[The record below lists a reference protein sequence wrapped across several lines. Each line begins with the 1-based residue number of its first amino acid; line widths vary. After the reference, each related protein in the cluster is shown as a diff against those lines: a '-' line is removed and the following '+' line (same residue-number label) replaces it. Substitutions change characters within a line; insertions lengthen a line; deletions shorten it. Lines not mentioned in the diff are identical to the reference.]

1 MPAYS
6 LDGIVPVVD
15 PSSFVHPTATLI
27 GDVIIG
33 PRCYIGP
40 GASLRGDMGR
50 IVIGAGSNVQ
60 DNCVFH
66 TFPGKEVRLD
76 EDSHIGHAAV
86 LHGCTV
92 LRGALVG
99 INAVVMDDVVVGEH
113 SLVGAASFVRAGLVV
128 PPRTL
133 VIGSPARVAREL
145 TDQEI
150 EWKALGTREYQALAA
165 RCLASLREC
174 SPVTVVPPDRSK
186 GPEAS
191 NRSGGESPAVRPLH
205 TLERRK

>member
-6 LDGIVPVVD
+6 LEGVVPVVD
-15 PSSFVHPTATLI
+15 PSSFVHPMATLI
-27 GDVIIG
+27 GDVIVG

-50 IVIGAGSNVQ
+50 IVIGVGSNVQ

-66 TFPGKEVRLD
+66 TFPGKAVRLD
-76 EDSHIGHAAV
+76 EDSHIGHSAV

-92 LRGALVG
+92 KRGALVG
-99 INAVVMDDVVVGEH
+99 INAVVMDDVVVGEQ
-113 SLVGAASFVRAGLVV
+113 SLVGAASFVRAGFVV

-133 VIGSPARVAREL
+133 VIGSPARVVREL

-150 EWKALGTREYQALAA
+150 EWKAVGTREYQELAT

-174 SPVTVVPPDRSK
+174 APLTVVPPDRSIAADAA
-186 GPEAS
+186 G
-191 NRSGGESPAVRPLH
+191 RSAGEPHAVRPLH
-205 TLERRK
+205 TLDRGK